1 MLEYVLTYKIGVN
14 ILKYLNLKDVFNSS
28 ATSKVLRNK
37 LFTHALDNY
46 TFNEGIIEFYY
57 DRVKKLCTKDL
68 SIINKFTSLT
78 HLTFGLYFN
87 QELNDLPQNLVHLE
101 FRLYF
106 NQELNDLPQSITHL
120 AFGYYFNQKVDK
132 NNLPQNLIHLEFG
145 YYFYQKIDSLPLNL
159 KSLTV
164 NIAYEEDI

>member
-1 MLEYVLTYKIGVN
+1 MLEYVLTYKIGVK
-14 ILKYLNLKDVFNSS
+14 ILKYLNVKDVFNSS

-68 SIINKFTSLT
+68 SIINKCTSLT

-87 QELNDLPQNLVHLE
+87 QEVNNLGLPQNLVHLE
-101 FRLYF
+101 FGLYF
-106 NQELNDLPQSITHL
+106 NQELND
-120 AFGYYFNQKVDK
+120 
-132 NNLPQNLIHLEFG
+132 LPQNLIHLEFG